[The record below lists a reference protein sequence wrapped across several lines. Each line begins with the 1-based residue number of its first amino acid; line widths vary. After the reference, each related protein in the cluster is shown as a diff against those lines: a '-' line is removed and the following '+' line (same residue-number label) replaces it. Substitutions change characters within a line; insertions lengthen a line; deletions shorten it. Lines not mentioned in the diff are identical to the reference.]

1 MPTSIALGADHA
13 GFTYKEAIREH
24 LAARNFSVE
33 DFGAYS
39 KDSMDYPDIAHPL
52 AEAVQQQRHD
62 LGILVCGTGNGVA
75 ITANKHSQ
83 IRAALC
89 WNQEIAA
96 LVRQHNDAN
105 ILCLPA
111 RFISEEEALAL
122 VDVFLKTDFEGGR
135 HGRRVNK
142 ITC

>member
-24 LAARNFSVE
+24 LAAQNFSVQ

-39 KDSMDYPDIAHPL
+39 EDSMDYPDIAHPL

-122 VDVFLKTDFEGGR
+122 VDVFLKTAFEGGR